1 MGWYFKVIC
10 SKNNSSTVFARSC
23 HADNGGIVRRF
34 FVGRIVAFVST
45 MKIKVIR
52 RAIWCFKNGDGFTPS
67 VAIAFKAK
75 QCAQLS
81 IMNIPYRINV
91 RGEPLVTIAY
101 INGLKAEPIKTGW
114 QSNLMAA

>member
-1 MGWYFKVIC
+1 MSLFLAQTDLIQLTGY
-10 SKNNSSTVFARSC
+10 AR
-23 HADNGGIVRRF
+23 
-34 FVGRIVAFVST
+34 
-45 MKIKVIR
+45 
-52 RAIWCFKNGDGFTPS
+52 
-67 VAIAFKAK
+67 KAK

-81 IMNIPYRINV
+81 IMNIPYRTNV